1 MVSVFL
7 SGDFFSAPTCD
18 MSVNSHAIQ
27 VARYILGLSWI
38 YQGFFPKL
46 YAIAPLERQLT
57 ATMGFTP
64 EASDMITRGAG
75 VSEIIFGLF
84 LIVGYRNRTLHMLNI
99 LALLGLLAYVV
110 VMMPSLLLEAF
121 NPVTTNLPLI
131 VLSVVLISSIK
142 SQDSHTR
149 KR

>member
-1 MVSVFL
+1 
-7 SGDFFSAPTCD
+7 
-18 MSVNSHAIQ
+18 
-27 VARYILGLSWI
+27 
-38 YQGFFPKL
+38 
-46 YAIAPLERQLT
+46 
-57 ATMGFTP
+57 MGFTP

-84 LIVGYRNRTLHMLNI
+84 LIVGYRNRTLHVLNI